1 MVVGIRADLAQGR
14 RSILLEAYRQLVS
27 RSADAIREPSDPI
40 GHQSCE
46 QCIIVV
52 LYCIQAAVPLVDIY
66 LSRLDTKTT
75 EEKAFEHIREPARGP
90 PGVQFE
96 KALLQVAPVDKSKCP
111 LMRDT
116 NDVEFQLFT
125 RYNPT
130 VYQELVIGDDDKLL
144 ASNIN
149 FHDPTVIY
157 FHAFMELPDE
167 NSGLLVREAYMLRG
181 NSNVIM
187 VDASRLEAGP
197 WYFTAAENTWY
208 IGRFAAKFIDYLVSR
223 GLDLSKTHLIGHS
236 LGGQSAGVAG
246 GSLKTGR
253 VSRITGLDPA
263 LPLFANLPLDQ
274 RLDPSDAHFVDVIH
288 TDAGIFGVKTPTGHA
303 DFYPNGGI
311 SPQPGC
317 ELEVVVPQQFLL
329 NKFFCSHWRS
339 YMYYA
344 ESVLRP
350 RSFAAAPCAS
360 RAHYERGACAPN
372 YAHMGYAASP
382 DNFTGCLTLHAET
395 QQCKHC
401 CFTAGLASKMVV
413 AIRADLAQ
421 GDRHTKP
428 QGYYKFDL
436 KPKKHGKKQKTHK
449 HRKVHLNPRDTTL
462 GTTREEF
469 TVIDTKRQAL
479 HKTKTQKSSSLYS
492 IAESG
497 VKNTVPKGVMT
508 PENDI
513 KPTDAGTRHLNKNN
527 NNNDSIIHRKT
538 DTSATEKSSKPDT
551 IHAVR
556 LYSTDKTSRQ
566 TNVEESSPDTP
577 SALYSM
583 YPIETVGT
591 SHVKKR
597 QKRFLP
603 FFKRSEATE
612 SDNFFFKI
620 LEFVNKNRKS
630 VIPVF
635 TVVREINTLVK
646 SANGELNHSSKERNN
661 YIGHNPPIS
670 PLVTY
675 NLELGSDSKAKA
687 FVKRLLG
694 LKVEGDRLTI
704 AGK

>member
-1 MVVGIRADLAQGR
+1 MLTT
-14 RSILLEAYRQLVS
+14 
-27 RSADAIREPSDPI
+27 
-40 GHQSCE
+40 
-46 QCIIVV
+46 
-52 LYCIQAAVPLVDIY
+52 VPLACF
-66 LSRLDTKTT
+66 LSM
-75 EEKAFEHIREPARGP
+75 IRP

-329 NKFFCSHWRS
+329 NKC
-339 YMYYA
+339 
-344 ESVLRP
+344 
-350 RSFAAAPCAS
+350 
-360 RAHYERGACAPN
+360 
-372 YAHMGYAASP
+372 
-382 DNFTGCLTLHAET
+382 
-395 QQCKHC
+395 
-401 CFTAGLASKMVV
+401 
-413 AIRADLAQ
+413 
-421 GDRHTKP
+421 DRNTKP

-436 KPKKHGKKQKTHK
+436 KPKKHGKKTKTDK

-508 PENDI
+508 PENVI
-513 KPTDAGTRHLNKNN
+513 KPTDAGTRHLNKNTK
-527 NNNDSIIHRKT
+527 NNDSIIHRKT
-538 DTSATEKSSKPDT
+538 DTSATEKSSKPVT

-577 SALYSM
+577 SALYS
-583 YPIETVGT
+583 IICQQEQEERDTCL
-591 SHVKKR
+591 HCCERDK
-597 QKRFLP
+597 
-603 FFKRSEATE
+603 
-612 SDNFFFKI
+612 
-620 LEFVNKNRKS
+620 
-630 VIPVF
+630 
-635 TVVREINTLVK
+635 
-646 SANGELNHSSKERNN
+646 HSSKER
-661 YIGHNPPIS
+661 
-670 PLVTY
+670 
-675 NLELGSDSKAKA
+675 
-687 FVKRLLG
+687 
-694 LKVEGDRLTI
+694 
-704 AGK
+704 